1 MRQTRGFTLIE
12 LMVTIGLLA
21 ILASLA
27 APSFRQL
34 IISNRVSAS
43 TNELFSTLATARSE
57 AIKRAQT
64 ITVTAKSSD
73 WSKGWQVS
81 AGATVIQDIEAPP
94 LGITLTNLST
104 SDTITFS
111 STGSMI
117 ASISSGAT
125 KTSNTDFK
133 ICGTGIG
140 TAYALGIRLGAN
152 GQLSKCKLNDCPFA
166 SANKTC

>member
-64 ITVTAKSSD
+64 ITVTAKSSN
-73 WSKGWQVS
+73 WSNGWQVS

-94 LGITLTNLST
+94 SGITLTNLANSYKIYFT
-104 SDTITFS
+104 
-111 STGSMI
+111 
-117 ASISSGAT
+117 SSGS
-125 KTSNTDFK
+125 TSNTDFK
-133 ICGTGIG
+133 VCGTGIG